1 MKRSTLILLLVAAV
15 AGALVYFLEFKDAK
29 PRDEKA
35 DASKP
40 AFAFKREDLAAITV
54 TRAGKTVMVENQDNK
69 WVIKQPVTA
78 PADQSA
84 LDSLVGDIANAKVE
98 RNLAASAEEIK
109 SYGLQEPA
117 VTLEVKLKNGEQ
129 HRLRLGA
136 KDFSGLS
143 VYGLVDDTKEVAL
156 LPASLLT
163 SADKSLDDLRDRA
176 VLGVTQYEMG
186 SVAINNEHGRVALA
200 KQDSNWVLKSPV
212 EAPADEGEVSSLLG
226 DVTSAKAAEFVSEAG
241 DDLAKFGLDK
251 PKVTFTAQLQGGGE
265 RSLLLGNKDGERY
278 FAKNSERPQ
287 IFKVE
292 SALYDK
298 LNLKPAGLRSKEI
311 VKLNKDDLTRVEIKN
326 PNLTLAAEKD
336 KDNKWIIKEP
346 AELKDKEAQSYK
358 LFDPLENNKATEV
371 LDQPPAAVA
380 ARLAKPAAEVR
391 LTGKDGKTTVVK
403 VSAADGDNVYV
414 RVDGRQG
421 VYKVGKQMLEGLS
434 FKAADVS
441 L

>member
-1 MKRSTLILLLVAAV
+1 
-15 AGALVYFLEFKDAK
+15 
-29 PRDEKA
+29 
-35 DASKP
+35 
-40 AFAFKREDLAAITV
+40 
-54 TRAGKTVMVENQDNK
+54 
-69 WVIKQPVTA
+69 
-78 PADQSA
+78 
-84 LDSLVGDIANAKVE
+84 
-98 RNLAASAEEIK
+98 
-109 SYGLQEPA
+109 LQEPA

-212 EAPADEGEVSSLLG
+212 EAPADEGEISSLLG

-298 LNLKPAGLRSKEI
+298 LNLKAAGLRSKEI

-403 VSAADGDNVYV
+403 VSAADGDSVYV

-434 FKAADVS
+434 FKGADVS